1 MKQQKFIFCRYS
13 FQEDPDTIPDKR
25 VAIEAVSYTHLRAHE
40 TGRNL
45 FFIDIAFRKILIL
58 YLIRE

>member
-25 VAIEAVSYTHLRAHE
+25 VAIEEIRKRFTGLFQCRREVNYVHE
-40 TGRNL
+40 ER
-45 FFIDIAFRKILIL
+45 
-58 YLIRE
+58 